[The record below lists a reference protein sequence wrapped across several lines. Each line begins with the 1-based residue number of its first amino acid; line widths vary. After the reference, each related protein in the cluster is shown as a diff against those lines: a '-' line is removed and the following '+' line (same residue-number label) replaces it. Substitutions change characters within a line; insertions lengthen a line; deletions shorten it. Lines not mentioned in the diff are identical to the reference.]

1 MSKLNSVSNNFNLD
15 SDTLAAATSV
25 QNALANCAK
34 TEKAF
39 GKSKENKTL
48 AFQNAANLLDEQT
61 KNCFSF
67 IKFNKIKAGF
77 GSEKYIAECTEV
89 GSEFELS
96 SNQVK
101 LVDSF
106 RKHLK
111 ADNPKDDQTYQNIK
125 QYSMGFVE
133 TSSRKAKNP
142 KHPANVARAKETAE
156 PKIVDTY
163 SKVIKTLCSQYQHI
177 GKIEEKNNDLD
188 TLMRQIGGLLEL
200 NDVNLETL

>member
-1 MSKLNSVSNNFNLD
+1 MSKLNSVANNFNLD
-15 SDTLAAATSV
+15 TDTLAAATSV
-25 QNALANCAK
+25 QKAVSDCDK
-34 TEKAF
+34 TEKAA
-39 GKSKENKTL
+39 GDAKKNKTIS
-48 AFQNAANLLDEQT
+48 FQAASDLLDNQT
-61 KNCFSF
+61 KNRFTL

-77 GSEKYIAECTEV
+77 GSEKYLAECTET

-111 ADNPKDDQTYQNIK
+111 ADNPKDDQTWQNIK
-125 QYSMGFVE
+125 AYSMGFIE
-133 TSSRKAKNP
+133 TGSRKAKNP
-142 KHPANVARAKETAE
+142 KHPANIQRAKENAE
-156 PKIVDTY
+156 PKVVDTY

>member
-48 AFQNAANLLDEQT
+48 AFQNAANLLDDQT

-77 GSEKYIAECTEV
+77 GSEKYLAECTEV

-106 RKHLK
+106 RKQL
-111 ADNPKDDQTYQNIK
+111 NNDQAYQNIK
-125 QYSMGFVE
+125 AYSLGFIE
-133 TSSRKAKNP
+133 TDSRKSKNP
-142 KHPANVARAKETAE
+142 DHLANVERAKETAE
-156 PKIVDTY
+156 PKVIDTY

-177 GKIEEKNNDLD
+177 GKVEEKNDSLD
-188 TLMRQIGGLLEL
+188 NLMRQIGGLLEL
-200 NDVNLETL
+200 NDVDLETL

>member
-1 MSKLNSVSNNFNLD
+1 MSKLNNISNNFNLD
-15 SDTLAAATSV
+15 SDTLAVATEV

-34 TEKAF
+34 MEKAF
-39 GKSKENKTL
+39 GKSKVTKTV
-48 AFQNAANLLDEQT
+48 AFQNAANLLDSQT
-61 KNCFSF
+61 KNSFSF
-67 IKFNKIKAGF
+67 IKFNKIKATF

-96 SNQVK
+96 ANQVK

-106 RKHLK
+106 RKQL
-111 ADNPKDDQTYQNIK
+111 DNDQAYQNIK
-125 QYSMGFVE
+125 AYSLGFIE
-133 TSSRKAKNP
+133 TDSRKSKNP
-142 KHPANVARAKETAE
+142 DHPANVERAKEPAE
-156 PKIVDTY
+156 PKVLDTY

-177 GKIEEKNNDLD
+177 GKIEEKNKNLD